1 MGKIEKKE
9 GEVMNCLNC
18 GRELICGWSK
28 ESENFKAKLQWQN
41 SNGKA
46 HYKFSGGAYLCID
59 ENGQIIP
66 KEELPKNTQVGKT
79 YTEKVNSTE
88 PKMTS
93 DDRYDSATIM
103 LDKLWVY
110 AKEKAL
116 KELPFLANTANP
128 TLDDN
133 LRDRRILQATF
144 LHNMTLEY
152 TRR

>member
-9 GEVMNCLNC
+9 GEKMDCLNC
-18 GRELICGWSK
+18 GRELVCGWSK

-66 KEELPKNTQVGKT
+66 KEEIPTSSKPSEVGKT
-79 YTEKVNSTE
+79 YSEKVNS
-88 PKMTS
+88 MTS

-103 LDKLWVY
+103 LDKLWAH
-110 AKEKAL
+110 AKEKAF
-116 KELPFLANTANP
+116 KELPFLANASNP
-128 TLDDN
+128 SLDDN
-133 LRDRRILQATF
+133 LRDRRILQAVF
-144 LHNMTLEY
+144 LHNMTSEY
-152 TRR
+152 TRK